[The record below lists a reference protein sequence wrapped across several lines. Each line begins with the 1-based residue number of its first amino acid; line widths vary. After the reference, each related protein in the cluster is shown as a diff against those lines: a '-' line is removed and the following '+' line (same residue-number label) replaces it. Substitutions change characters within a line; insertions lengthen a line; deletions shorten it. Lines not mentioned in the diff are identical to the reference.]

1 MKSIAEPKYS
11 FGVKYRLY
19 YILFPNHFLKKKN
32 FYNNSTRQKIPIESK
47 TS

>member
-19 YILFPNHFLKKKN
+19 YILFPNHFLKKKK
-32 FYNNSTRQKIPIESK
+32 FFIITLLDRKFP
-47 TS
+47 